1 MIKDH
6 KIPKKAVFHLLYLII
21 GLIFNSR
28 LQAQNLTVSPI
39 NTQIQVSGGEEKFL
53 EYTLTNES
61 QASLIINLE
70 ARSFQPDDL
79 YGQPLI
85 LANNDFPYLSLIEN
99 NREASAGVKL
109 LPKSSKKI
117 QVKFAPPLGVAEK
130 EFPLT
135 LFFVASPEKTPRET
149 EINFKIGSNVII
161 RTDKSNLDKSQLEI
175 EEVLFPLIVDSF
187 VPQKKQIKINNLG
200 NTSTL
205 IKGGA
210 VLKRKSG
217 TVIKSWEFHPDLVL
231 GESSRLARG
240 KNVVDV
246 VGNIALLSEFEFP
259 LPLIGEY
266 ILEVQAYSGYA
277 LADVVR
283 PKIYNYSFIAL
294 PYWLMLVVS
303 IVLLLILL
311 ISYIIKGG
319 KNTQSKKELREKVD
333 AMKAQKD
340 FFDDSH

>member
-1 MIKDH
+1 MTKYQFIS
-6 KIPKKAVFHLLYLII
+6 KKAVFYLFYLII
-21 GLIFNSR
+21 GLIFNSQ

-53 EYTLTNES
+53 EYTLINES
-61 QASLIINLE
+61 QAPLIINLE

-85 LANNDFPYLSLIEN
+85 LAQNDFPYLGLVEN
-99 NREASAGVKL
+99 DREASAGVKL
-109 LPKSSKKI
+109 LPTSSKKI
-117 QVKFAPPLGVAEK
+117 KVKFAPPLGIAEK

-135 LFFVASPEKTPRET
+135 LFFVASPEKTPKET

-175 EEVLFPLIVDSF
+175 DEVLFPLIVDSF

-200 NTSTL
+200 QTSTL

-240 KNVVDV
+240 KNTVDV
-246 VGNIALLSEFEFP
+246 VGNITLLSDFEFP

-266 ILEVQAYSGYA
+266 LLEVQVYSGYA
-277 LADVVR
+277 LTNTVQ
-283 PKIYNYSFIAL
+283 PKIYTFSFVAL
-294 PYWLMLVVS
+294 PYWLVLIVS
-303 IVLLLILL
+303 IALLIILI
-311 ISYIIKGG
+311 ISYIIRGN
-319 KNTQSKKELREKVD
+319 KNTQSKKELEQKVD
-333 AMKAQKD
+333 TMKVQKD
-340 FFDDSH
+340 FFDDRH